1 MTKEEIEYLS
11 KFERNYY
18 TALHSNYTS
27 AIWND
32 DLNAMLNIYKKYKG
46 DYNLC
51 KHCSAS
57 ILAFVKK
64 VGLMYEEEKNIK
76 DVLSFSI
83 DKDKGILE
91 FKEPV
96 NLKKESVEFRIRSIY
111 IEPDEKS
118 KITRGIYEIA
128 NIIPTTYDKK
138 DSLHNLK
145 ATIQIPVYKTVDGK
159 NIPTSEGES
168 VTIDLLINPE
178 NGVYVNK
185 SSKIIKNIDIYCFI
199 NTEVNEEEKREKE
212 FNKKLTM
219 SEKDMNKLLEN
230 AVSEGLINDNK

>member
-1 MTKEEIEYLS
+1 MNINVLNIFGYCFIFEIFIMITVIFSSILRSFVDRKTK
-11 KFERNYY
+11 ERNY
-18 TALHSNYTS
+18 
-27 AIWND
+27 
-32 DLNAMLNIYKKYKG
+32 KY
-46 DYNLC
+46 
-51 KHCSAS
+51 
-57 ILAFVKK
+57 IVKN
-64 VGLMYEEEKNIK
+64 EEKLRKEAVKEKINECEKNIK

-83 DKDKGILE
+83 DKDQGILE

-96 NLKKESVEFRIRSIY
+96 NLKKESVEFRIRSIC

-145 ATIQIPVYKTVDGK
+145 ATIQIPIYETVDGK